1 MISTKRIKKRLI
13 ELTNELKLDAD
24 MFTWAF
30 CSVFTRSFSAQ
41 IDLDNIP
48 EWIAQ
53 MKGEDGNPKDTMEED
68 QSDRVRWIDTST
80 MLADPLTKLM
90 KADRLEQ
97 ALSTG
102 IIDLE
107 PTAESQMKRFMKQ
120 QQRSKKNV
128 PTENAEID
136 DAAES

>member
-53 MKGEDGNPKDTMEED
+53 MKGEDGNPIENPEYAINCPLVDLANHGTNIKLLCWSGFERTSQSMHLKTHKKIKKGTELCINYGFGKPKLEE
-68 QSDRVRWIDTST
+68 
-80 MLADPLTKLM
+80 
-90 KADRLEQ
+90 
-97 ALSTG
+97 
-102 IIDLE
+102 
-107 PTAESQMKRFMKQ
+107 F
-120 QQRSKKNV
+120 N
-128 PTENAEID
+128 
-136 DAAES
+136 